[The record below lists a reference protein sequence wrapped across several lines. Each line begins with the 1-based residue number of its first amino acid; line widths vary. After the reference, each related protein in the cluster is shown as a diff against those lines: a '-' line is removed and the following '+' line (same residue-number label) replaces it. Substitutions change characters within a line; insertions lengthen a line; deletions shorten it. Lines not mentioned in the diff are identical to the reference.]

1 MNMKNKIVLILFATI
16 ILVQFQ
22 WTQAHAETKTTQNE
36 EELPAVD
43 PFAGGSGASS
53 AKSSGGQKNPNNE
66 LMNDLKLVGTIVSKN
81 KKIAIFSARDGSAI
95 NYKENQFITDT
106 TMLLEIMHNLIIVQ
120 YGNNKKF
127 EVYMNNSIKPSE
139 G

>member
-1 MNMKNKIVLILFATI
+1 MNIKNKIVLILFATI

-53 AKSSGGQKNPNNE
+53 AKISGGQKNPNNE
-66 LMNDLKLVGTIVSKN
+66 LMNDLKLVGTIVSRN

-120 YGNNKKF
+120 DGNNKKF
-127 EVYMNNSIKPSE
+127 EVYMNNSIKPSD